1 MPGLPLSQ
9 LLQLPSLSRA
19 RLLAGDGGR
28 AVTWVHVVDLP
39 EPAPWVRKGQLLL
52 STGYAWPR
60 EVAALRRFAGE
71 LAAAEPAGVVL
82 AVPQF
87 FDRFPEAA
95 LEVLAEAGVAV
106 LELPWEVPFAQVT
119 EEVLRRLL
127 ARQLE
132 VQERVQALHR
142 ALMAALLEREDL
154 ASFLAYLSRLLG
166 QEVRW
171 AEAPEGGV
179 AVPVPL
185 GRDRV
190 GYLVLEGPLEEAEAR
205 ALENAALM
213 AGLILAHQRA
223 LAEREAR
230 LGYAFLDALL
240 EGKREA
246 LTPERARAFGL
257 DLKRRYRLGVA
268 LLPLSL
274 PLSERAFQER
284 ERALGEV
291 RGLLRGMGVGAVL
304 SVNLNQVRFL
314 LPEGLDPEAFARAL
328 DRPWPLYFSRAYA
341 PLDLARAL
349 EEVERLSAFTAPG
362 VYRYEAHLVPR
373 FLLGDLEAR
382 QELLALLKPLRP
394 REREAL
400 LAWVRAGF
408 AYQGA
413 AQALGVHLN
422 TLRYRLRRLEERLG
436 VSLDSPEDRFLLE
449 LAARVWELE
458 DKKT

>member
-1 MPGLPLSQ
+1 MPGLPLNQ
-9 LLQLPSLSRA
+9 LLKLPSLSRA
-19 RLLAGDGGR
+19 RLLAGDGER
-28 AVTWVHVVDLP
+28 IVTWVHVVDLP
-39 EPAPWVRKGQLLL
+39 EPAPWVRQGQLLL

-60 EVAALRRFAGE
+60 EVEALRRFAAE
-71 LAAAEPAGVVL
+71 LAAVEPAGVVL

-87 FDRFPEAA
+87 FERFPQAA
-95 LEVLAEAGVAV
+95 LEVLAEARVAV

-132 VQERVQALHR
+132 VQERVQALNR

-154 ASFLAYLSRLLG
+154 VSFLAHLSRLLG
-166 QEVRW
+166 REVRW
-171 AEAPEGGV
+171 AEVPEGAG
-179 AVPVPL
+179 VPVLL
-185 GRDRV
+185 GRERV
-190 GYLVLEGPLEEAEAR
+190 GYLVPAGPLEEAEAR

-213 AGLILAHQRA
+213 AGLILAHQKA

-240 EGKREA
+240 EGRREA

-257 DLKRRYRLGVA
+257 DLDRRCRPGVA

-274 PLSERAFQER
+274 PLSESAFQER

-291 RGLLRGMGVGAVL
+291 RSLLRGKGVGAVL

-314 LPEGLDPEAFARAL
+314 LPEELDPEAFAQAL
-328 DRPWPLYFSRAYA
+328 GRPWPLYFSRAYA

-382 QELLALLKPLRP
+382 QELLNLLKPLRP
-394 REREAL
+394 GEREAL

-408 AYQGA
+408 SYQEA
-413 AQALGVHLN
+413 ARALEVHLN
-422 TLRYRLRRLEERLG
+422 TLRYRLRRVEERLG
-436 VSLDSPEDRFLLE
+436 LSLNSPEDRFLLE
-449 LAARVWELE
+449 LAARVWLLE
-458 DKKT
+458 NK

>member
-1 MPGLPLSQ
+1 MSGIPLIQLLALPALSQ
-9 LLQLPSLSRA
+9 A
-19 RLLAGDGGR
+19 RLLAGDPSR
-28 AVTWVHVVDLP
+28 PVTWVHVVDLP
-39 EPAPWVRKGQLLL
+39 EPAPWVRRGQLLL

-60 EVAALRRFAGE
+60 EEGALRRFAEG
-71 LAAAEPAGVVL
+71 LAAAEPAGVAL

-87 FDRFPEAA
+87 FERFPEPA
-95 LEVLAEAGVAV
+95 LEVLAAAGVAA

-119 EEVLRRLL
+119 EEVLKRLL

-132 VQERVQALHR
+132 VQERVQTLHR
-142 ALMAALLEREDL
+142 ALMAALLDREDL
-154 ASFLAYLSRLLG
+154 ASFLAHLSRLMG
-166 QEVRW
+166 REVRW
-171 AEAPEGGV
+171 TELPGEGL

-185 GRDRV
+185 GRERG
-190 GYLVLEGPLEEAEAR
+190 GYLVLEGPVEEVEAR
-205 ALENAALM
+205 ALENAALV

-240 EGKREA
+240 EGGREA

-257 DLKRRYRLGVA
+257 DLGRRYRLGVV

-291 RGLLRGMGVGAVL
+291 RNLLRAKGVGGVV

-314 LPEGLDPEAFARAL
+314 LPEELDPGAFFRAL
-328 DRPWPLYFSRAYA
+328 AKPWPCYFSRPYA
-341 PLDLARAL
+341 PLELARAL
-349 EEVERLSAFTAPG
+349 EEVERLFIFPDPG

-382 QELLALLKPLRP
+382 RELLGMLEPLRP
-394 REREAL
+394 GERQAL

-408 AYQGA
+408 RFQEA
-413 AQALGVHLN
+413 AKALGVHLN
-422 TLRYRLRRLEERLG
+422 TLRYRLVRLEEKLG
-436 VSLDSPEDRFLLE
+436 VSLRDPEERFLLE
-449 LAARVWELE
+449 LAARIWLIEH
-458 DKKT
+458 KNT